1 MRGTQVKN
9 ATNALNTSLSFNPV
23 SNGVEFMLNEG
34 QGMPGKVDI
43 LLNEDTASYKRLYL
57 YNENTQKWQYLN
69 SYADGVVEV
78 DTSGR
83 YLLTNETLNTI
94 GVNWYFLGAA
104 GLVLLAIIVVYIV
117 VKKRYWFW

>member
-1 MRGTQVKN
+1 M
-9 ATNALNTSLSFNPV
+9 
-23 SNGVEFMLNEG
+23 
-34 QGMPGKVDI
+34 
-43 LLNEDTASYKRLYL
+43 
-57 YNENTQKWQYLN
+57 
-69 SYADGVVEV
+69 EV

>member
-9 ATNALNTSLSFNPV
+9 ATNALDTTIYFNPV
-23 SNGVEFMLNEG
+23 SSGVEFSLNEG
-34 QGMPGKVDI
+34 QGMPGKVEI
-43 LLNEDTASYKRLYL
+43 LLGEDTASYNRLYL
-57 YNENTQKWQYLN
+57 YNENTHQWQYLN
-69 SYADGVVEV
+69 SYADGVVEA
-78 DTSGR
+78 DTAGR

-104 GLVLLAIIVVYIV
+104 ALVLLAIIVVYIV

>member
-1 MRGTQVKN
+1 
-9 ATNALNTSLSFNPV
+9 
-23 SNGVEFMLNEG
+23 MLNEG

-104 GLVLLAIIVVYIV
+104 GLVLLAIIVVWYFLGAAGLVLLAIIVVYIV